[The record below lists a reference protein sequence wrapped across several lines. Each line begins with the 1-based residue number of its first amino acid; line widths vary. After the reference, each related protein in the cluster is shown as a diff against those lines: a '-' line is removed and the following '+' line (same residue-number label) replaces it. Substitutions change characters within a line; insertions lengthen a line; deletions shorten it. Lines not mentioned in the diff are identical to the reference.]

1 MAEIRELTIRTTIG
15 DLVYDKV
22 PYDEL
27 SVELNDSFMNDQKL
41 IKIYRDSCTV
51 SIKLYPYIELNPV
64 IKVNDSEYNMD
75 DDMVQSFIG
84 NIDFDID
91 GVKLQQLKNI
101 TFVSIETFKVRNP
114 ILIELPADNTRGFRF
129 IPKKT
134 EYSDYMNMSVTLKP
148 CFGISYKNSLLAD
161 SRISITVAYS
171 NGISKF
177 ASKLPSEIEAVRQD
191 ISSGFIDKLLIN
203 IPKENYSDF
212 KLMLVKDFQISLEEL
227 FSNYKYEDID
237 VKYNIENNTDS
248 VEVAFEYQADT
259 YCVLSITC
267 NENKPQ
273 EFIDDNL
280 EKMEEYIKNYDS
292 CTDVWKPYGIFL

>member
-1 MAEIRELTIRTTIG
+1 MTEIKELTIRTTIG

-41 IKIYRDSCTV
+41 IKVYRDNCTV
-51 SIKLYPYIELNPV
+51 SIKLYPYIDLNPV
-64 IKVNDSEYNMD
+64 IKVNDLEYNMD
-75 DDMVQSFIG
+75 DTLIQSFTG

-91 GVKLQQLKNI
+91 GVKLQQLWNI
-101 TFVSIETFKVRNP
+101 TFMSIETFKIRNP

-129 IPKKT
+129 IPKKND
-134 EYSDYMNMSVTLKP
+134 YSDYMNMSVTLKP

-161 SRISITVAYS
+161 SRIRITVAYS

-177 ASKLPSEIEAVRQD
+177 ASKLPSEIETVREEITD
-191 ISSGFIDKLLIN
+191 GFVDKLLIN
-203 IPKENYSDF
+203 IPKESYSDF

-227 FSNYKYEDID
+227 FSSYRYEDID

-248 VEVAFEYQADT
+248 VEVAFEYRADT

-267 NENKPQ
+267 NENEPQ

-280 EKMEEYIKNYDS
+280 EKMEEYIKNYGS
-292 CTDVWKPYGIFL
+292 WTDVWKPYGQFL

>member
-1 MAEIRELTIRTTIG
+1 MEEIRELTIKTTIG
-15 DLVYDKV
+15 DLVYGKV

-27 SVELNDSFMNDQKL
+27 LVKLNDSFMNDQRL
-41 IKIYRDSCTV
+41 IKVYRDSCTV

-91 GVKLQQLKNI
+91 GVKLQQLQDI
-101 TFVSIETFKVRNP
+101 TFMSIETFKVRNP
-114 ILIELPADNTRGFRF
+114 ILIELPADNTRGFKF
-129 IPKKT
+129 IPKKN

-161 SRISITVAYS
+161 SRIRITVAYS

-177 ASKLPSEIEAVRQD
+177 ASKLPSEIEAVKQD
-191 ISSGFIDKLLIN
+191 ISSDFTDKLLIN

-212 KLMLVKDFQISLEEL
+212 KLMLVKDFKISLEEL
-227 FSNYKYEDID
+227 FSNYRCGDIN

-259 YCVLSITC
+259 YCILSITC
-267 NENKPQ
+267 NKDEPQ

-280 EKMEEYIKNYDS
+280 EKMEEYIKNYGS
-292 CTDVWKPYGIFL
+292 GTNVWKPYGSLL

>member
-1 MAEIRELTIRTTIG
+1 MAEIKELTIRTTIG

-41 IKIYRDSCTV
+41 IKVYRDNCTV
-51 SIKLYPYIELNPV
+51 SIKLYPYIDLNPV
-64 IKVNDSEYNMD
+64 IKVNDLEYNMD
-75 DDMVQSFIG
+75 DTLVQSFTG

-91 GVKLQQLKNI
+91 GVKLQQLWNI
-101 TFVSIETFKVRNP
+101 TFMSIETFKIRNP

-129 IPKKT
+129 IPKKND
-134 EYSDYMNMSVTLKP
+134 YSDYMNMSVTLKP

-161 SRISITVAYS
+161 SRIRITVAYS

-177 ASKLPSEIEAVRQD
+177 ASKLPSEIETVREEITD
-191 ISSGFIDKLLIN
+191 GFVDKLLIN
-203 IPKENYSDF
+203 IPKESYSDF

-227 FSNYKYEDID
+227 FSSYRYEDID

-248 VEVAFEYQADT
+248 VEVAFEYRADT

-267 NENKPQ
+267 NENEPQ

-280 EKMEEYIKNYDS
+280 EKMEEYIKNYGS
-292 CTDVWKPYGIFL
+292 GTDVWKPYGQFL

>member
-41 IKIYRDSCTV
+41 IKIYRDNCTV

-75 DDMVQSFIG
+75 NDMVQSFIG

-91 GVKLQQLKNI
+91 GVKLQQLQNI

-114 ILIELPADNTRGFRF
+114 LLIELPADNTRGFRF
-129 IPKKT
+129 IPKKN

-161 SRISITVAYS
+161 STKIKTVDRS
-171 NGISKF
+171 NGLSKL
-177 ASKLPSEIEAVRQD
+177 ASKLPSELEAVRQD
-191 ISSGFIDKLLIN
+191 ISSGFIDKLLIT
-203 IPKENYSDF
+203 IPKENYSEF
-212 KLMLVKDFQISLEEL
+212 KLMLVKDFQLSLEDL
-227 FSNYKYEDID
+227 INTYDHEDID
-237 VKYNIENNTDS
+237 VNCNIVNNNDS
-248 VEVAFEYQADT
+248 VKIAFESRTDT
-259 YCVLSITC
+259 YCILSITC
-267 NENKPQ
+267 NEEKPQ

-280 EKMEEYIKNYDS
+280 EKLEEYVQKYDS
-292 CTDVWKPYGIFL
+292 EACIWMPYGQLQ

>member
-41 IKIYRDSCTV
+41 IKIYRDNCTV

-91 GVKLQQLKNI
+91 GVKLQQLQNI

-114 ILIELPADNTRGFRF
+114 LLIELPADNTRGFRF
-129 IPKKT
+129 IPKKN

-161 SRISITVAYS
+161 STEIKTVDRS
-171 NGISKF
+171 NGLSKL
-177 ASKLPSEIEAVRQD
+177 ASKLPSELEAVRQD
-191 ISSGFIDKLLIN
+191 ISSGFIDKLLIT
-203 IPKENYSDF
+203 IPKENYNEF
-212 KLMLVKDFQISLEEL
+212 KLMLVKDFQLSLEDL
-227 FSNYKYEDID
+227 INTCDHEDID
-237 VKYNIENNTDS
+237 VNCNIVNNNDS
-248 VEVAFEYQADT
+248 VKIAFESRTDT
-259 YCVLSITC
+259 YCILSITC
-267 NENKPQ
+267 NEEKPQ

-280 EKMEEYIKNYDS
+280 EKLEEYVQKYDS
-292 CTDVWKPYGIFL
+292 EACIWMPYGQLQ

>member
-41 IKIYRDSCTV
+41 IKVYRNNCTV

-91 GVKLQQLKNI
+91 GVKLKQLQNI

-114 ILIELPADNTRGFRF
+114 LLIELPADNTRGFRF
-129 IPKKT
+129 IPKKN

-161 SRISITVAYS
+161 STEIKTVDRS
-171 NGISKF
+171 NGLSKF
-177 ASKLPSEIEAVRQD
+177 ASKLPSELEAVRQD
-191 ISSGFIDKLLIN
+191 ISSGFIDKLLIT
-203 IPKENYSDF
+203 IPKENYSEF
-212 KLMLVKDFQISLEEL
+212 KLMLVKDFQLSLEDL
-227 FSNYKYEDID
+227 INTYDHEDID
-237 VKYNIENNTDS
+237 VNCNIVNNNDS
-248 VEVAFEYQADT
+248 VKIAFESRTDT
-259 YCVLSITC
+259 YCILSITC
-267 NENKPQ
+267 NEEKPQ

-280 EKMEEYIKNYDS
+280 EKLEEYVQKYDS
-292 CTDVWKPYGIFL
+292 EACIWMPYGQLQ